1 MSMRIGKNKEKS
13 KHLKFFK
20 KIMSSLLKFSLF
32 FFLLIFNVSN
42 SFSAEKQEKLLKQSW
57 SFDGFFGKFD
67 RASLQRGYQVYT
79 EVCSSCHSMNLLSY
93 RNLSEVGGPSFSE
106 EEVKAIASKVEV
118 LDGPNDSGEMFKRPG
133 KPSDKFASP
142 FANEKAARAANGGA
156 YPPDMSV
163 LVKARAGGPDYIY
176 SILMGYTDKPPKD
189 VKLEDGVYYNK
200 YMPGNKIKM
209 SKPLSQDSVKYSDGT
224 PATEE
229 QLSKDVVTFLTWASE
244 PHLEARKRIG
254 FKTVVYL
261 LILTVL
267 VYLVKKKIWLR
278 VEPKV

>member
-1 MSMRIGKNKEKS
+1 MSI
-13 KHLKFFK
+13 
-20 KIMSSLLKFSLF
+20 LLKFSSFFLF
-32 FFLLIFNVSN
+32 FIITSSSLH
-42 SFSAEKQEKLLKQSW
+42 SAEKQEKLLKQSW
-57 SFDGFFGKFD
+57 SFDGLFGKFD

-79 EVCSSCHSMNLLSY
+79 EVCASCHSMNLLSY

-118 LDGPNDSGEMFKRPG
+118 LDGPNDNGEMFKRSG

-176 SILMGYTDKPPKD
+176 SILMGYDDKPPKGF
-189 VKLEDGVYYNK
+189 KLDDGVYYNK
-200 YMPGNKIKM
+200 YMSGNKIKM
-209 SKPLSQDSVKYSDGT
+209 AKPLNKDSVNYSAGT
-224 PATEE
+224 AATEE

-244 PHLEARKRIG
+244 PTLEARKRIG
-254 FKTVVYL
+254 FKTVIYL

-278 VEPKV
+278 IEPKV

>member
-1 MSMRIGKNKEKS
+1 
-13 KHLKFFK
+13 
-20 KIMSSLLKFSLF
+20 MSSLIKFSLF
-32 FFLLIFNVSN
+32 FLVLIFNISN

-79 EVCSSCHSMNLLSY
+79 EVCASCHSMKLLSY

-106 EEVKAIASKVEV
+106 EEVKAIASKIEV
-118 LDGPNDSGEMFKRPG
+118 SDGPNDSGEMFKRAG

-142 FANEKAARAANGGA
+142 FPNEKAARAANGGA

-176 SILMGYTDKPPKD
+176 SILMGYDDKPPKS

-200 YMPGNKIKM
+200 YMAGNK
-209 SKPLSQDSVKYSDGT
+209 LS
-224 PATEE
+224 
-229 QLSKDVVTFLTWASE
+229 
-244 PHLEARKRIG
+244 
-254 FKTVVYL
+254 
-261 LILTVL
+261 LIH
-267 VYLVKKKIWLR
+267 I
-278 VEPKV
+278 

>member
-1 MSMRIGKNKEKS
+1 M
-13 KHLKFFK
+13 
-20 KIMSSLLKFSLF
+20 
-32 FFLLIFNVSN
+32 
-42 SFSAEKQEKLLKQSW
+42 
-57 SFDGFFGKFD
+57 
-67 RASLQRGYQVYT
+67 
-79 EVCSSCHSMNLLSY
+79 
-93 RNLSEVGGPSFSE
+93 GGPSFSE

-118 LDGPNDSGEMFKRPG
+118 LDGPNDNGEMFKRSG

-176 SILMGYTDKPPKD
+176 SILMGYDDKPPKG
-189 VKLEDGVYYNK
+189 VKLDDGVYYNK
-200 YMPGNKIKM
+200 YMSGNKIKM
-209 SKPLSQDSVKYSDGT
+209 AKPLNKDSVNYSDGT
-224 PATEE
+224 VATQE

-244 PHLEARKRIG
+244 PTLEARKRIG
-254 FKTVVYL
+254 FKTVIYL

-278 VEPKV
+278 IEPKV